1 MTKQNIITVITSIIV
16 LSVLS
21 VANPVLADESQ
32 VKPEKPVIAPQC
44 WFICPPDQPADE

>member
-1 MTKQNIITVITSIIV
+1 MIKQNIITVITSIIV
-16 LSVLS
+16 LLVLS

-32 VKPEKPVIAPQC
+32 AKPEKPVITPQC